1 MTSLSAKCLRAWR
14 RIVVVVVIGASAYAS
29 VGCTSTITPPSD
41 VADPTT
47 VWLLREAMHTGLVL
61 PPPRPGAPFV
71 EFGFG
76 DWSWFALGND
86 AWYQSFATVLWP
98 TQGALGRREFAAG
111 DGDELR
117 RAASWAELEPVV
129 VSSERVQALR
139 GELQEAFAAR
149 LADAVHQPHL
159 GWTFVPA
166 PDDLGGYWFANTC
179 ADAAATWFEAL
190 GCEVNW
196 VPIRSSLQV
205 TK

>member
-1 MTSLSAKCLRAWR
+1 MTSHSAKRLRAGR
-14 RIVVVVVIGASAYAS
+14 RIVAVVAIGAIAYAG

-61 PPPRPGAPFV
+61 PPLQPGAPFV

-86 AWYQSFATVLWP
+86 AWYQAFATVLWP
-98 TQGALGRREFAAG
+98 TQGALGRREFLANDG
-111 DGDELR
+111 DGLR

-129 VSSERVQALR
+129 VGSDRVQALHS
-139 GELQEAFAAR
+139 ELQAAFTAR
-149 LADAVHQPHL
+149 LADAVQQPRL

-166 PDDLGGYWFANTC
+166 SDDLGGYWFANTC
-179 ADAAATWFEAL
+179 ADAAATWFQAL
-190 GCEVNW
+190 GCDVSW

-205 TK
+205 AK